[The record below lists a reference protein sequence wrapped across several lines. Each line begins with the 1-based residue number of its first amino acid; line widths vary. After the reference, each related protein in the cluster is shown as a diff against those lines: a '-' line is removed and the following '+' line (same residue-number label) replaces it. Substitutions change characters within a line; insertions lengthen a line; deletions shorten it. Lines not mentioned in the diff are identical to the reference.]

1 MEGTRQGKPITLGGV
16 AYISIT
22 AACLDLAPRLKI
34 SRRQLEVRIRKGWPE
49 KHILHVGP
57 LGNSPGAWDHLGR
70 HYRNEPEMCKA
81 WGVRYETYRKR
92 RTRGMGI
99 EAALTYV
106 KRHRPTVDHT
116 GRRFPTFRA
125 MCAAWGQPE
134 KRAAKRLAK
143 GWRLERALTAPPRKP
158 WDPVPCTD
166 HTGRQFPSQGAMCEA
181 WGIAQ
186 GLVCNRIRCMGWS
199 LERAL
204 TTPVRHPWG
213 MKED

>member
-1 MEGTRQGKPITLGGV
+1 MEGTRYGKPITLGGV
-16 AYISIT
+16 SYISIT
-22 AACLDLAPRLKI
+22 AACRALAPRLKI
-34 SRRQLEVRIRKGWPE
+34 SPRQVEARIRKGWPE

-57 LGNSPGAWDHLGR
+57 MGGPGAWDHLGR

-81 WGVRYETYRKR
+81 WGVKYVTYRR
-92 RTRGMGI
+92 RLYKGWGL
-99 EAALTYV
+99 EKALTYV

-134 KRAAKRLAK
+134 KRVARRLVN
-143 GWRLERALTAPPRKP
+143 GRSLERALTAPPLKP
-158 WDPVPCTD
+158 WGSAPCTD
-166 HTGRQFPSQGAMCEA
+166 HTGRQFPSRGAMCAA

-213 MKED
+213 VNKED

>member
-1 MEGTRQGKPITLGGV
+1 MAGQIESKPITLGGV
-16 AYISIT
+16 SYPSIS
-22 AACLDLAPRLKI
+22 AACRELAPRLRI
-34 SRRQLEVRIRKGWPE
+34 TRGQLYERIHRGWAE
-49 KHILHVGP
+49 KYILHVGA
-57 LGNSPGAWDHLGR
+57 LGNSPGAWDHTGR
-70 HYRNEPEMCKA
+70 QFRSVPDMCLA

-92 RTRGMGI
+92 LSRGWSL
-99 EAALTYV
+99 ETALTYV
-106 KRHRPTVDHT
+106 KRRRPTVDHT

-125 MCAAWGQPE
+125 LCAAWGQPE

-143 GWRLERALTAPPRKP
+143 GWQLKRALTAPPKKP

-186 GLVCNRIRCMGWS
+186 GLFCNRIHLRGWS